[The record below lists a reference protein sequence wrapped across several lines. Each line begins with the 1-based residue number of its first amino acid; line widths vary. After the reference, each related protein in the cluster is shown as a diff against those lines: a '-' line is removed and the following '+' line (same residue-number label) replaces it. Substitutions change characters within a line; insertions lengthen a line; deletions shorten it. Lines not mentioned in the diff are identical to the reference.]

1 MSLLRVVDPGVRTL
15 IVDSGRPGWANA
27 GIPRSGAADA
37 EALRIANAL
46 CGNPEDTAALEV
58 TLRGPALMVMDS
70 RENPAVRVAVAGDAV
85 VTCVRD
91 GMRNVLDPW
100 RSHTLRPGD
109 VVTTGAVRTGLRA
122 ILAVA
127 GGIDIAPQLG
137 SRSVSLRGGTSGLLA
152 RALQRDDTLPV
163 GGATGGP
170 DLQLDPAPDLSPPAL
185 LRILRGPQAGALD
198 APAWDALTQTQWRVG
213 SASDRTALR
222 LDGPALT
229 LRGVADVAPQ
239 GCTPGAVQ
247 VTGAGAPMVLGPDC
261 GTTGGYIVPAVVAS
275 VDRPAAGR
283 LRPGAPLR
291 IELIDLESARVI
303 RHEREREMAGI
314 LAALRPCTLPAR

>member
-15 IVDSGRPGWANA
+15 IVDAGRRGWAHA

-46 CGNPEDTAALEV
+46 CGNAEDTAALEV
-58 TLRGPALMVMDS
+58 TLRGPALMVMGVQ
-70 RENPAVRVAVAGDAV
+70 ENPAVRVAVAGDAV
-85 VTCVRD
+85 VTRVRD
-91 GMRNVLDPW
+91 GVSTVLDPW
-100 RSHTLRPGD
+100 RSHTLRPAD
-109 VVTTGAVRTGLRA
+109 VITIAAVRAGLRA

-152 RALQRDDTLPV
+152 RALQRDDTLPL

-170 DLQLDPAPDLSPPAL
+170 DLQLDPAPDLKPPAV
-185 LRILRGPQAGALD
+185 LRMLRGPQAETLD
-198 APAWDALTQTQWRVG
+198 AAAWDVLTRTQWRVG

-222 LDGPALT
+222 LEGPPVR
-229 LRGVADVAPQ
+229 LRGLADVAPQ
-239 GCTPGAVQ
+239 GCIPGAVQ
-247 VTGAGAPMVLGPDC
+247 VTGGGAPIVLGCDC

-275 VDRPAAGR
+275 VDRPAVGR
-283 LRPGAPLR
+283 LRPGASLR
-291 IELIDLESARVI
+291 VELIDLDSARLL
-303 RHEREREMAGI
+303 RDEREREMARI

>member
-15 IVDSGRPGWANA
+15 IVDAGRPGWAHA

-46 CGNPEDTAALEV
+46 CGSAEDTAALEV
-58 TLRGPALMVMDS
+58 TLRGPALMVMGAE
-70 RENPAVRVAVAGDAV
+70 ENPAVRVAVAGDAV
-85 VTCVRD
+85 VTRVRD
-91 GMRNVLDPW
+91 GVSSVLDAW

-109 VVTTGAVRTGLRA
+109 VVTTGKVRSGLRA

-127 GGIDIAPQLG
+127 GGIDVAPQLG
-137 SRSVSLRGGTSGLLA
+137 SRSVSLRGGTSGLLT

-163 GGATGGP
+163 GGAAGGP
-170 DLQLDPAPDLSPPAL
+170 DLQLDRAPDLSPPAV
-185 LRILRGPQAGALD
+185 LRILRGPQAEALD
-198 APAWDALTQTQWRVG
+198 TAAWDALTHTQWHVG

-222 LDGPALT
+222 LEGPALA
-229 LRGVADVAPQ
+229 LRGLADVAPQ

-275 VDRPAAGR
+275 ADRPAAGR

-291 IELIDLESARVI
+291 LELIDLDSARAI
-303 RHEREREMAGI
+303 RHERDREMARI
-314 LAALRPCTLPAR
+314 LAALRPCTLPVR